1 MSVRGNDRPACMR
14 TRVGT
19 KGGQPQVTRAQQ
31 GRGWGAGMQEAVG
44 PMDGKDE
51 VSRRERATNEWALV
65 DDEEVGLVGSID
77 VERGDG

>member
-14 TRVGT
+14 TRVGA

-31 GRGWGAGMQEAVG
+31 GRGWGAGMRGAVG
-44 PMDGKDE
+44 PMGKDE
-51 VSRRERATNEWALV
+51 VSRRERVMNEWVLV